1 MEPLCGE
8 YPSWVPCLS
17 FEEEDCGSF
26 FNMIIA
32 IMDVVRKVFLGKSVY
47 VTLEIE
53 VESMEL
59 SYILILT
66 MESYWKYIILF
77 LFCSTWIW

>member
-1 MEPLCGE
+1 
-8 YPSWVPCLS
+8 
-17 FEEEDCGSF
+17 
-26 FNMIIA
+26 
-32 IMDVVRKVFLGKSVY
+32 LGKSVY